1 VLLHTPIDPIKLNID
16 VVMQKLQSL
25 KLGYVQ
31 EVHKK
36 GSFCS
41 IVRS

>member
-1 VLLHTPIDPIKLNID
+1 MLLHTPIDPIKLNID
-16 VVMQKLQSL
+16 VFMQKLRSL

-31 EVHKK
+31 GAHKK
-36 GSFCS
+36 GSFSS